1 MPPIHLLIKPASGS
15 CNMRCRYCFYT
26 DEMAHRDTASYG
38 RMSLATLEAV
48 MRRALEYAEGGV
60 TFAFQGGEPTLVG
73 LDYYRALV
81 ELCAKYNTKRLHIDY
96 ALQTNGLLIDEEWAE
111 FLAKHR
117 FLVGL
122 SLDGPAEIHDQNR
135 VDAAGKGTHAR
146 VMAAA
151 RLMRK
156 HGVEF
161 NILTVVTSQVA
172 RSGRKVWSFF
182 DKNDFV
188 WRQCIPCLDP
198 LDCAATPWA
207 LTADRYAEF
216 LKTTFD
222 AWYAGF
228 AAGKPVSERS
238 FDNWVGMLAGRPP
251 ESCGMG
257 GVCSRQYVLEADGS
271 VYPCDFY
278 VLDEQRLGN
287 LVTDS
292 FEQLEARRAELGFVE
307 VSQHI
312 HEECRAC
319 PWVVLCRGG
328 CRRHREPFV
337 EGKPGLNRFCAA
349 YKQFFPYA
357 IRRMQ
362 HLAARLRG

>member
-26 DEMAHRDTASYG
+26 DEMSRRETASYG
-38 RMSLATLEAV
+38 RMSLEVLEAV
-48 MRRALEYAEGGV
+48 VRRALEYAEGSV
-60 TFAFQGGEPTLVG
+60 TFAFQGGEPTLIG
-73 LDYYRALV
+73 LDYYRRLV
-81 ELCAKYNTKRLHIDY
+81 ELCRQYNTKKLRIDL

-111 FLAKHR
+111 FLAKNR

-122 SLDGPAEIHDQNR
+122 SLDGPAEIHDANR

-151 RLMRK
+151 RLMSRY
-156 HGVEF
+156 GVEF
-161 NILTVVTSQVA
+161 NILTVVTSQTA

-182 DKNDFV
+182 DKNGFT

-198 LDCAATPWA
+198 LDGAAAPWT
-207 LTADRYAEF
+207 LTADRYADF

-278 VLDEQRLGN
+278 VLDELRLGN
-287 LVTDS
+287 LAQDS
-292 FEQLEARRAELGFVE
+292 FETIEKKREELGFIAA
-307 VSQHI
+307 SQHI
-312 HEECRAC
+312 REECRSC
-319 PWVVLCRGG
+319 RWGYLCRGG
-328 CRRHREPFV
+328 CRRHREPFAD
-337 EGKPGLNRFCAA
+337 GLPGLNRFCEA

-357 IRRMQ
+357 IERMQ
-362 HLAARLRG
+362 RLAARLR

>member
-26 DEMAHRDTASYG
+26 DEMSHRETASYG
-38 RMSLATLEAV
+38 RMSTEVLEAV
-48 MRRALEYAEGGV
+48 VRRALTFAEGSV

-73 LDYYRALV
+73 LDYYRTLV
-81 ELCAKYNTKRLHIDY
+81 SLCKEYNTKHLHIDY
-96 ALQTNGLLIDEEWAE
+96 ALQTNGLLIDEEWAA
-111 FLAKHR
+111 FLAENR

-122 SLDGPAEIHDQNR
+122 SLDGPAEIHDANR

-151 RLMRK
+151 RLMKK

-182 DKNDFV
+182 DKNGFT

-198 LDCAATPWA
+198 LEGAAAPWA

-251 ESCGMG
+251 ESCGMS
-257 GVCSRQYVLEADGS
+257 GVCSHQFVVEADGS

-278 VLDEQRLGN
+278 VLDELRLGN
-287 LVTDS
+287 FVTDS
-292 FEQLEARRAELGFVE
+292 LEAIEARRAELGFVE
-307 VSQHI
+307 ASHHI
-312 HEECRAC
+312 HEKCRSC
-319 PWVVLCRGG
+319 RWVMLCRGG

-337 EGKPGLNRFCAA
+337 EGKPGLNRFCEA
-349 YKQFFPYA
+349 YQQFFPYA
-357 IRRMQ
+357 VERMQ
-362 HLAARLRG
+362 RLAARLR